1 MSGTEV
7 VGQMDLSCTDHV
19 SLHPAGAPGG
29 GWAGSQKGGCP
40 TETLALSPAQPW
52 PAPISVAPLPL
63 SPIPPSPPHPAKHPK
78 RWPSPQGSGQPPGLT
93 MAQTTS
99 WSMGRPCQMSVPGM
113 DSCRKCN
120 STAPMQLCI
129 QDLAAMLTYFHLSD
143 GLLHRS
149 V

>member
-29 GWAGSQKGGCP
+29 GWAGSQKGECP

-52 PAPISVAPLPL
+52 PAPITVAPLPL
-63 SPIPPSPPHPAKHPK
+63 SPIHPPPPHPAKHPK

-99 WSMGRPCQMSVPGM
+99 WSMGRLCQMSVPGM

-120 STAPMQLCI
+120 STALMQLRI
-129 QDLAAMLTYFHLSD
+129 QDYVASLPCFHLRER
-143 GLLHRS
+143 LQHQN